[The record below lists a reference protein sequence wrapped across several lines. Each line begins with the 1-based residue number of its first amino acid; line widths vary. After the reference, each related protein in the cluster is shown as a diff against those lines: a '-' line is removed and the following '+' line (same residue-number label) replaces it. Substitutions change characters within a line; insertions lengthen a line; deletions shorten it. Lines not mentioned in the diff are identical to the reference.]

1 MFWTL
6 NSVKY
11 TLTFKE
17 RTSISDIKTYGKI
30 RKIRKIATGRG
41 NGTTTGFL
49 LEYAY
54 YKTIAIDLNKR
65 QTLDINPKAMH

>member
-11 TLTFKE
+11 TLTFKG
-17 RTSISDIKTYGKI
+17 RTSISDIKTYGII
-30 RKIRKIATGRG
+30 RKTATGRG

-54 YKTIAIDLNKR
+54 YKIIAIDLNKR